1 MDTALDVLKEHGF
14 AATVI
19 FGLIAAFLILRTS
32 PSDVSNLDE
41 LNDVLGDGQP
51 TLVEFYSNV

>member
-1 MDTALDVLKEHGF
+1 MDATLAVLKEHGF
-14 AATVI
+14 AVTVI
-19 FGLIAAFLILRTS
+19 FGLIAAFLVLRTS

-41 LNDVLGDGQP
+41 LNTLLSDGRP